1 MSKLLA
7 RSDLTDA
14 DLADLYAYPPSPWL
28 RANMVASADGAAN
41 LEGVSAGLSSATDRH
56 VFALLRT
63 LADVIL
69 VGAAT
74 VRTERYAPVRPRE
87 LWSHLRKG
95 RAPTPP
101 IAVVS
106 MRLDLDP
113 ASRLLAD
120 SPPHARTIVIT
131 GGASPPDRRAE
142 LARHADVIVAGDKDV
157 DLKAAVEA
165 LAERGY
171 QRILAEG
178 GPHLLAQLLAGGLL
192 DELCLTVAPLM
203 TGPVAGRIVAGT
215 LAPERPLPLTLAH
228 VIETD
233 DFLLCRYVRKDNL
246 SRTGRGARAGQAHAA
261 QDDQRRRERDPGP
274 PPATTPGKPAR
285 YIPSMCLTNPGAV
298 AHDSKHVLGIWS
310 R

>member
-14 DLADLYAYPPSPWL
+14 DLAGLYAYPPGRWL
-28 RANMVASADGAAN
+28 RGNMVASADGAAS
-41 LEGVSAGLSSATDRH
+41 LSGASAGLSSAADRH

-69 VGAAT
+69 AGAAT

-87 LWSHLRKG
+87 LWSHLREG

-106 MRLDLDP
+106 ARLDLDP
-113 ASRLLAD
+113 TSRLLAD

-142 LARHADVIVAGDKDV
+142 LASRADVIVAGDQDV

-178 GPHLLAQLLAGGLL
+178 GPRLLAQLLAEGLL

-228 VIETD
+228 AIEAD

-246 SRTGRGARAGQAHAA
+246 SRTGRGAR
-261 QDDQRRRERDPGP
+261 RPR
-274 PPATTPGKPAR
+274 
-285 YIPSMCLTNPGAV
+285 CLGELAGAV
-298 AHDSKHVLGIWS
+298 DYGDLD
-310 R
+310 

>member
-1 MSKLLA
+1 MSKLLT

-14 DLADLYAYPPSPWL
+14 DLAGLYAYPQGQWL

-69 VGAAT
+69 VGSAT
-74 VRTERYAPVRPRE
+74 VRAERYAPVRPRE
-87 LWSHLRKG
+87 LWRHLREG

-101 IAVVS
+101 IAIVS
-106 MRLDLDP
+106 LHLDLDP
-113 ASRLLAD
+113 ASRLLAE

-131 GGASPPDRRAE
+131 GGGSPPDRRAE
-142 LARHADVIVAGDKDV
+142 LARHADVIVAGDEDV
-157 DLKAAVEA
+157 DLKTAVKE

-178 GPHLLAQLLAGGLL
+178 GPHLLAQLLAADLL

-203 TGPVAGRIVAGT
+203 TGPAAGRIVAGSP
-215 LAPERPLPLTLAH
+215 APGRPLPLALAH
-228 VIETD
+228 VIEAD

-246 SRTGRGARAGQAHAA
+246 SRTGGGARPGQA
-261 QDDQRRRERDPGP
+261 DPQCP
-274 PPATTPGKPAR
+274 RHPT
-285 YIPSMCLTNPGAV
+285 
-298 AHDSKHVLGIWS
+298 
-310 R
+310 

>member
-1 MSKLLA
+1 MSKLLT

-14 DLADLYAYPPSPWL
+14 DLADLYAYPPGPWL

-74 VRTERYAPVRPRE
+74 VRTERYAPVRTRE
-87 LWSHLRKG
+87 LWRHLREG

-106 MRLDLDP
+106 TRLDLDP

-142 LARHADVIVAGDKDV
+142 LAARADVLVAGEGDV
-157 DLKAAVEA
+157 DLSAAVKA

-178 GPHLLAQLLAGGLL
+178 GPHLLAQLLAANLL

-203 TGPVAGRIVAGT
+203 TGPVAGRIVAGS
-215 LAPERPLPLTLAH
+215 LAPDRPLPLSLAH
-228 VIETD
+228 VIDAD
-233 DFLLCRYVRKDNL
+233 DFLLCRYVRKDGL
-246 SRTGRGARAGQAHAA
+246 SRTGRGTCF
-261 QDDQRRRERDPGP
+261 RELPDGSSWQGRCAFTWHEP
-274 PPATTPGKPAR
+274 
-285 YIPSMCLTNPGAV
+285 V
-298 AHDSKHVLGIWS
+298 VHS
-310 R
+310 RQQ

>member
-14 DLADLYAYPPSPWL
+14 DLAGLYAYPPGPWL
-28 RANMVASADGAAN
+28 RANMVASADGAAS
-41 LEGVSAGLSSATDRH
+41 LSGASAGLSSSADRH

-69 VGAAT
+69 AGAAT

-87 LWSHLRKG
+87 LWSHLREG

-106 MRLDLDP
+106 ARLDLDP
-113 ASRLLAD
+113 TSRLLAD

-142 LARHADVIVAGDKDV
+142 LASRADVIVAGDQDV

-178 GPHLLAQLLAGGLL
+178 GPHLLAQLLAVGLL

-228 VIETD
+228 VIDAD

-246 SRTGRGARAGQAHAA
+246 SRTGRGARRPPLLRGAG
-261 QDDQRRRERDPGP
+261 RG
-274 PPATTPGKPAR
+274 G
-285 YIPSMCLTNPGAV
+285 
-298 AHDSKHVLGIWS
+298 
-310 R
+310 

>member
-14 DLADLYAYPPSPWL
+14 DLAGLYAYPPGPWL
-28 RANMVASADGAAN
+28 RANMVASADGAAS
-41 LEGVSAGLSSATDRH
+41 LSGASAGLSSAADRH

-69 VGAAT
+69 AGAAT

-87 LWSHLRKG
+87 LWSHLREG

-106 MRLDLDP
+106 ARLDLDP
-113 ASRLLAD
+113 TSRLLAD

-142 LARHADVIVAGDKDV
+142 LASRADVIVAGDKDV

-178 GPHLLAQLLAGGLL
+178 GPHLLAQLLAVGLL

-228 VIETD
+228 AIEAD

-246 SRTGRGARAGQAHAA
+246 SRTGRGAR
-261 QDDQRRRERDPGP
+261 RPR
-274 PPATTPGKPAR
+274 
-285 YIPSMCLTNPGAV
+285 CLGDLAGAV
-298 AHDSKHVLGIWS
+298 DYGDLD
-310 R
+310 